1 MPTFRPY
8 TSQEIEE
15 AARAYG
21 LDPDFV
27 DAIYAAESSRGT
39 NPKAMEP
46 RSVKRK
52 RDSTIVRGPFQLE
65 DGTTSDLIRKH
76 KLGNVDIDDPDVHLD
91 LALRLMRDL
100 KDRYNGDLSKMARA
114 YLGFGTD
121 ELGTTDSAYKNKVL
135 AEIER
140 IKAKKAKDEPTDII
154 DVVPTSTRPM
164 TTPSSPLNDIAPFMV
179 QGGEPDIFGYSE
191 PIPPLAGADQGMGLG
206 AGTKWSGLF
215 AGGTGL
221 GAGQNAFALPPS
233 VATGPGARITDE
245 ADVHAYIQSL
255 VEDELGS
262 RQFSNA

>member
-1 MPTFRPY
+1 MPTFRAY
-8 TSQEIEE
+8 TPKEIED

-76 KLGNVDIDDPDVHLD
+76 KLGNVDVDDPDVHLD

-100 KDRYNGDLSKMARA
+100 KDRYNGDYSKVARA

-121 ELGTTDSAYKNKVL
+121 ELGTSDAAYKNKVM
-135 AEIER
+135 AEVEKLKDKR
-140 IKAKKAKDEPTDII
+140 AKDPSVADVI
-154 DVVPTSTRPM
+154 DVVPTNVERSRF
-164 TTPSSPLNDIAPFMV
+164 DDVAPFMV
-179 QGGEPDIFGYSE
+179 QGEPDIFGYV
-191 PIPPLAGADQGMGLG
+191 ADAPTLPKGGGLG
-206 AGTKWSGLF
+206 R
-215 AGGTGL
+215 GGTWGDL
-221 GAGQNAFALPPS
+221 IAANRGQNAFALPAS
-233 VATGPGARITDE
+233 LATGPGAQLGEDF
-245 ADVHAYIQSL
+245 DVHQYIQSL

-262 RQFSNA
+262 RDFTNAG